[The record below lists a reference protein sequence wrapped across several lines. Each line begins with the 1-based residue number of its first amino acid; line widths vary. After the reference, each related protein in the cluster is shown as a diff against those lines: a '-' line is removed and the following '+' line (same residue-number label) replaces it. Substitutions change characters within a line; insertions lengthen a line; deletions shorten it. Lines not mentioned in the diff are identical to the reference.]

1 MFYRPSP
8 EFDALLK
15 DELEQLLDDDMALS
29 QQAAKGAVTCEDV
42 NRNAF
47 TRKIDKEGVQICL
60 EIQEKYWYKV
70 DGYAR
75 HKSTDSSD
83 SNFHIQCLPHT
94 GDRVA
99 DLAIARDKCNLDSE
113 CLGFNYDMDNKQSC
127 LKSYVKDKRTVDG
140 KVDLYLFLPRE

>member
-15 DELEQLLDDDMALS
+15 DELEQLLFDEIALS

-47 TRKIDKEGVQICL
+47 TGKIDEKGVEACL
-60 EIQEKYWYKV
+60 DIQEKYWLKV
-70 DGYAR
+70 DGYVR

-83 SNFHIQCLPHT
+83 IHIQCLPHT

-99 DLAIARDKCNLDSE
+99 DLATARDKCNLNPD

-127 LKSYVKDKRTVDG
+127 LKVSVKDKRTVDG